1 MSLNGCQP
9 RWSTWGKSLLL
20 AIPHFIYKWRRR
32 RQGLP
37 MALLSWSLQAS
48 MTIWPGISLASL
60 AIQGQT
66 QRKRAE
72 GDLAEIHHAKK
83 LPLAKHL
90 RSPPSFQLLF
100 PVALFYYLIHHLKHL
115 LSFSIVSLQSKVL
128 EGRGLCLSCPRVQP
142 RTWHLVSPLRT

>member
-1 MSLNGCQP
+1 
-9 RWSTWGKSLLL
+9 
-20 AIPHFIYKWRRR
+20 
-32 RQGLP
+32 
-37 MALLSWSLQAS
+37 MALLRWSLQAS

-66 QRKRAE
+66 QREKTE
-72 GDLAEIHHAKK
+72 GDLAEIHHTKK

-142 RTWHLVSPLRT
+142 RTWHLVSPLRTYVD